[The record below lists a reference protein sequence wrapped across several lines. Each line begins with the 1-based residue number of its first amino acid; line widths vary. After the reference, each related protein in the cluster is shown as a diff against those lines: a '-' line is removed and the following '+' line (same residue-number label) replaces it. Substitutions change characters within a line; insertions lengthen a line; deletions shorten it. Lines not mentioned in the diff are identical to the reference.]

1 MIALKMED
9 MKGFTS
15 GLFVGNLFD
24 SWLLREAVIVTF
36 NTFTIDGHIRA
47 GYYTQQELE
56 ENHVGELSTWQTV
69 RPFCFSL
76 IKGKRLPGSFHIVLQ
91 LAGQA
96 VKAFVKE
103 YDLSIA
109 SERMKGLYL
118 NIRYEEGQ
126 IVCVTGTSLDFFT
139 LDKSVEE
146 AWDKKVQNFFKEHR
160 IPYVAV

>member
-1 MIALKMED
+1 M
-9 MKGFTS
+9 
-15 GLFVGNLFD
+15 
-24 SWLLREAVIVTF
+24 
-36 NTFTIDGHIRA
+36 
-47 GYYTQQELE
+47 
-56 ENHVGELSTWQTV
+56 
-69 RPFCFSL
+69 
-76 IKGKRLPGSFHIVLQ
+76 
-91 LAGQA
+91 
-96 VKAFVKE
+96 KAFVKE